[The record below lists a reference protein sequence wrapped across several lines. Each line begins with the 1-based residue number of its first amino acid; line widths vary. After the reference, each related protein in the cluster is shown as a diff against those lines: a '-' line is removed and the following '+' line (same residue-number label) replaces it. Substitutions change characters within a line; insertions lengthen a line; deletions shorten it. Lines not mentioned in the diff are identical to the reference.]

1 MSTSY
6 AFNPT
11 AWDFKPKQAGQPAVQ
26 VNAKVKASTGDVP
39 RSPTTTPQKNL
50 AKISFEEQRLQD
62 YNLGKLG
69 AVSNVAFPTRV
80 ASVDKKKLE
89 L

>member
-1 MSTSY
+1 MSTPY

-26 VNAKVKASTGDVP
+26 VNANSKAKPSTGDVP
-39 RSPTTTPQKNL
+39 RSPTATPQKNL

-62 YNLGKLG
+62 YN
-69 AVSNVAFPTRV
+69 VAFPTRV